1 MGWWARNPTRC
12 WSRYWRRPELSA
24 APDIPGL
31 AALRVDHRLRAADDE
46 GLVALEEIGH
56 HFGERLWAIGA
67 DRVPGVID
75 ENQVAIGH
83 QLLVDVTHIGR
94 DDPVDGAEQHE
105 RRRREPGELAFEIGV
120 AVRTPQPRDQR
131 PRFRLHRRVR
141 RRYRW

>member
-1 MGWWARNPTRC
+1 MGGSARNPTRR
-12 WSRYWRRPELSA
+12 WSSYWRRPELNA

-75 ENQVAIGH
+75 ENQVAIRH
-83 QLLVDVTHIGR
+83 QLLIDVPHIGR
-94 DDPVDGAEQHE
+94 DDPVDGPEQHE
-105 RRRREPGELAFEIGV
+105 CRGREPGELAFEIGV
-120 AVRTPQPRDQR
+120 AVRTPQARGRAP
-131 PRFRLHRRVR
+131 
-141 RRYRW
+141 